1 MDSNVIFQSQPSVWD
16 IWTSTLE
23 KEPDECPFMT
33 QSLHPTLKQDL
44 WSSLEYELR
53 EHDPTRQ
60 DEYSSLGNME
70 SFSNPTLHFNWR
82 NGSES
87 YRFQSDHPPFK
98 QPLFSGIVD
107 VSGYYEENGQI
118 RNLPT
123 IDLSVE
129 FPGALRWCDEASFVA
144 FTNLSENLR
153 SNTSTRGLRETDR
166 KTILENMNTRFED
179 HVSVVNDRWSRS
191 TGLSKKGLEER
202 VWAVV
207 EYTVI
212 EGNDETI
219 NVRATYEGHCWG
231 DTNVL
236 ELPSMTLRT
245 INNSISDMSDWEN
258 PLAINN
264 AIPLSSYT
272 TLQQKWLDVI
282 RNESNGCHVV
292 RGLDRTLMRELSVSL
307 QSELSNKLQSVVD
320 LYRILDIDL
329 VSLLPKIDH
338 LTLDWQE
345 NTGRYEVNTNPS
357 LPSGPC
363 FTGTMTVSGVFVEDQ
378 QEWLLDDVHLSV
390 KFFPPSRTFS
400 EAIQTGIRDFRDT
413 LRSEGEKWGLKEDTL
428 RSILRNTR
436 RDLEKQTGAFKAACS
451 LTVKARIEN
460 NEHRVWPV
468 MELTLL
474 RGGENTVWMAASFK
488 GWFWGDT
495 SLIELP
501 EMSSRVGCS
510 KDKNWNVRYSKVD
523 GVTKDGGNSSQD
535 IDISASN
542 VPSNISGSMS
552 LHDASSSLQ
561 GPWEE
566 AVFAEHNNCHVVSGL
581 GPFFEGKLQDELRSE
596 LLHRY
601 ERSTFDIMCR
611 SIDLNDLQ
619 DAEFSMS
626 WRDNSGCYTLNQNPN
641 LPPDPMF
648 RGIIELEFAHQSA
661 SGGEVTEELDIPPC
675 NNSGPRYI
683 LRKPDQWVAEPLKWW
698 LAQRIVGDGNGGRR

>member
-44 WSSLEYELR
+44 WSSLEQELR
-53 EHDPTRQ
+53 EHEPTFESR
-60 DEYSSLGNME
+60 YSALGNME
-70 SFSNPTLHFNWR
+70 TFKNLTFHLVWR
-82 NGSES
+82 NGTES
-87 YRFQSDHPPFK
+87 YRFQSDHPDLSK
-98 QPLFSGIVD
+98 QPMFSGTVD

-123 IDLSVE
+123 MDLSVE

-236 ELPSMTLRT
+236 ELPSMTWKT
-245 INNSISDMSDWEN
+245 INKFNLLTMSDWEN
-258 PLAINN
+258 PLAIIN
-264 AIPLSSYT
+264 AIPPSRYT
-272 TLQQKWLDVI
+272 TLQQKWSDAI
-282 RNESNGCHVV
+282 QEESNGCYVV
-292 RGLDRTLMRELSVSL
+292 RGIDPTLMRGLSLSL
-307 QSELSNKLQSVVD
+307 QSELSNKLQWVIDQYTILEED
-320 LYRILDIDL
+320 LL
-329 VSLLPKIDH
+329 SLTTLEH
-338 LTLDWQE
+338 LTLDWQDGS
-345 NTGRYEVNTNPS
+345 GRYGLDTDRS

-363 FTGTMTVSGVFVEDQ
+363 FTGMLTVSGMFVEDQ
-378 QEWLLDDVHLSV
+378 QECILEDVTMPI

-400 EAIQTGIRDFRDT
+400 QAIKAGITDFRET
-413 LRSEGEKWGLKEDTL
+413 LRSECEKWGLEEDTL
-428 RSILRNTR
+428 GSILRNTR
-436 RDLEKQTGAFKAACS
+436 RDLEKQTSVFKAAYS

-523 GVTKDGGNSSQD
+523 GVTKDGGK
-535 IDISASN
+535 
-542 VPSNISGSMS
+542 
-552 LHDASSSLQ
+552 
-561 GPWEE
+561 
-566 AVFAEHNNCHVVSGL
+566 C
-581 GPFFEGKLQDELRSE
+581 
-596 LLHRY
+596 
-601 ERSTFDIMCR
+601 T
-611 SIDLNDLQ
+611 
-619 DAEFSMS
+619 
-626 WRDNSGCYTLNQNPN
+626 
-641 LPPDPMF
+641 
-648 RGIIELEFAHQSA
+648 
-661 SGGEVTEELDIPPC
+661 IPTV
-675 NNSGPRYI
+675 I
-683 LRKPDQWVAEPLKWW
+683 
-698 LAQRIVGDGNGGRR
+698 